1 MEYSQTQLSN
11 IATFAGLLVIFLAK
25 FGVKI
30 GTEELTFFI
39 GAALSVGFTIYN
51 YYQRW
56 KKGDLTLGGI
66 RK

>member
-1 MEYSQTQLSN
+1 MQFSQTQLSN
-11 IATFAGLLVIFLAK
+11 IATFAGLLVIILAK

-30 GTEELTFFI
+30 GTEELTFLL
-39 GAALSVGFTIYN
+39 GATISIGFTIYN

-56 KKGDLTLGGI
+56 KRGDLTLGGF